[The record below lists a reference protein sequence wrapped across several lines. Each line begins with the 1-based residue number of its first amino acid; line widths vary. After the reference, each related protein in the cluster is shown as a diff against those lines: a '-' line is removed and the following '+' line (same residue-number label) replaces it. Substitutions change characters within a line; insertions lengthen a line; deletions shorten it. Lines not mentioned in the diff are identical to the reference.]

1 MSVLQLG
8 EVSAHVL
15 LVILAVFLVL
25 IHLGTKMKP
34 YSEDTDEGLFVYRK
48 LYASN
53 FF

>member
-1 MSVLQLG
+1 MLVLHMG

-34 YSEDTDEGLFVYRK
+34 YIEDIDEGHFVYYK
-48 LYASN
+48 LYASK

>member
-1 MSVLQLG
+1 MLVLHLG

-15 LVILAVFLVL
+15 VVILAVFLVL

-34 YSEDTDEGLFVYRK
+34 YSEDIDEGLFVCCK
-48 LYASN
+48 QYASN